1 MGNSK
6 SRKVVTME
14 EYIVRDEVVR
24 ELERRERAGDE
35 IFSIRAMKHYIK
47 TRLAVDVAP
56 VQHGYWKLTIS
67 SLYRDSL
74 YKRHE
79 LGIYIIANCSKCGMG
94 HPNSY
99 VVSSKIVYAPE
110 NADEDFCFDRK
121 EEENKALQ
129 EFQGR
134 HYQFARYC
142 PNCGAKMDL
151 RE

>member
-1 MGNSK
+1 MA
-6 SRKVVTME
+6 

-47 TRLAVDVAP
+47 TRLSADVAP
-56 VQHGYWKLTIS
+56 VRHGYWKLTIS
-67 SLYRDSL
+67 SLYRDFPNS
-74 YKRHE
+74 RHE
-79 LGIYIIANCSKCGMG
+79 LGIYIIANCSKCGIE

-110 NADEDFCFDRK
+110 SVDEDFCFDRK
-121 EEENKALQ
+121 EEEDKALQ
-129 EFQGR
+129 EFQCR

-151 RE
+151 QE

>member
-1 MGNSK
+1 MA
-6 SRKVVTME
+6 

-110 NADEDFCFDRK
+110 NADEDFRFDRK
-121 EEENKALQ
+121 EEEDKALQ

>member
-1 MGNSK
+1 MA
-6 SRKVVTME
+6 

-74 YKRHE
+74 YKRRE

-121 EEENKALQ
+121 KEEDKALQ

-151 RE
+151 

>member
-1 MGNSK
+1 MA
-6 SRKVVTME
+6 
-14 EYIVRDEVVR
+14 EYIVRDELLH
-24 ELERRERAGDE
+24 ELERRERAGDKV
-35 IFSIRAMKHYIK
+35 IFIGAMKSYIK
-47 TRLAVDVAP
+47 TRLTTDITP
-56 VQHGYWKLTIS
+56 ERHGYWRLTIS
-67 SLYRDSL
+67 SLYRDFPNN
-74 YKRHE
+74 RHE
-79 LGIYIIANCSKCGMG
+79 LGIYIIANCSKCGME

-99 VVSSKIVYAPE
+99 IVSSKIVYAPE
-110 NADEDFCFDRK
+110 NVDEDFCFDRK

>member
-1 MGNSK
+1 M
-6 SRKVVTME
+6 V

-24 ELERRERAGDE
+24 ELERREKAGDE

-121 EEENKALQ
+121 EEEDKALQ

>member
-1 MGNSK
+1 MA
-6 SRKVVTME
+6 
-14 EYIVRDEVVR
+14 EYIVRDELLH

-79 LGIYIIANCSKCGMG
+79 LGIYIIANCSKCGME

-110 NADEDFCFDRK
+110 NVDEDFCFDRK

-151 RE
+151 REQ

>member
-1 MGNSK
+1 MA
-6 SRKVVTME
+6 
-14 EYIVRDEVVR
+14 EYIVRDELLR

-35 IFSIRAMKHYIK
+35 VIFIGAMKSYIK
-47 TRLAVDVAP
+47 TRLTADIAP
-56 VQHGYWKLTIS
+56 ERHGYWKLTIS
-67 SLYRDSL
+67 SLYRDFPNN
-74 YKRHE
+74 RHE
-79 LGIYIIANCSKCGMG
+79 LGIYIIANCSKCGME

-110 NADEDFCFDRK
+110 NADEDFCFDRR

>member
-1 MGNSK
+1 M
-6 SRKVVTME
+6 V
-14 EYIVRDEVVR
+14 EYIVRDEVVH

-110 NADEDFCFDRK
+110 NANEDFCFDRK

>member
-1 MGNSK
+1 MA
-6 SRKVVTME
+6 

-110 NADEDFCFDRK
+110 NADEDFCFV
-121 EEENKALQ
+121 
-129 EFQGR
+129 
-134 HYQFARYC
+134 
-142 PNCGAKMDL
+142 
-151 RE
+151 

>member
-1 MGNSK
+1 MA
-6 SRKVVTME
+6 
-14 EYIVRDEVVR
+14 EYIVKDEVVR

-121 EEENKALQ
+121 EEEDKALQ

>member
-1 MGNSK
+1 MA
-6 SRKVVTME
+6 
-14 EYIVRDEVVR
+14 EYIIRDELVH

-67 SLYRDSL
+67 SLYRDSC
-74 YKRHE
+74 YKRRE
-79 LGIYIIANCSKCGMG
+79 LGIYIIANCSKCGME

-110 NADEDFCFDRK
+110 NADEDFRFDRK
-121 EEENKALQ
+121 EEEDKALQ

>member
-1 MGNSK
+1 M
-6 SRKVVTME
+6 V

-24 ELERRERAGDE
+24 ELERREKAGDE

-74 YKRHE
+74 YKRRE

-121 EEENKALQ
+121 EEEDKALQ
-129 EFQGR
+129 EFLGR
-134 HYQFARYC
+134 HYQFANYC

>member
-1 MGNSK
+1 MA
-6 SRKVVTME
+6 

-74 YKRHE
+74 YKRRE

-121 EEENKALQ
+121 EEEDKALQ

>member
-1 MGNSK
+1 MA
-6 SRKVVTME
+6 

-110 NADEDFCFDRK
+110 NANEDFHFDRK

>member
-1 MGNSK
+1 M
-6 SRKVVTME
+6 V

-99 VVSSKIVYAPE
+99 VVSSKIIYAPE

-134 HYQFARYC
+134 HYQFAHYC

>member
-1 MGNSK
+1 MA
-6 SRKVVTME
+6 
-14 EYIVRDEVVR
+14 EYIVRDELLH
-24 ELERRERAGDE
+24 ELERRERAGDKV
-35 IFSIRAMKHYIK
+35 IFIGAMKSYIK
-47 TRLAVDVAP
+47 TRLTTDITP
-56 VQHGYWKLTIS
+56 ERHGYWRLTIS
-67 SLYRDSL
+67 SLYRDFPNN
-74 YKRHE
+74 RHE
-79 LGIYIIANCSKCGMG
+79 LGIYIIANCSKCGME

-121 EEENKALQ
+121 EEEDKALQ

>member
-1 MGNSK
+1 MA
-6 SRKVVTME
+6 

-35 IFSIRAMKHYIK
+35 IFFIGAMKHIK
-47 TRLAVDVAP
+47 TRLSADVAP
-56 VQHGYWKLTIS
+56 VRHGYWKLTIS
-67 SLYRDSL
+67 SLYRDFPNS
-74 YKRHE
+74 RHE
-79 LGIYIIANCSKCGMG
+79 LGIYIIANCSKCGIE

-110 NADEDFCFDRK
+110 SVDEDFCFDRK
-121 EEENKALQ
+121 EEEDKALQ
-129 EFQGR
+129 EFQCR

-151 RE
+151 QE

>member
-1 MGNSK
+1 MA
-6 SRKVVTME
+6 
-14 EYIVRDEVVR
+14 EYIVRDELLH
-24 ELERRERAGDE
+24 ELERRERAGDKV
-35 IFSIRAMKHYIK
+35 IFIGAMKSYIK
-47 TRLAVDVAP
+47 TRLTTDITP
-56 VQHGYWKLTIS
+56 ERHGYWRLTIS
-67 SLYRDSL
+67 SLYRDFPNN
-74 YKRHE
+74 RHE
-79 LGIYIIANCSKCGMG
+79 LGIYIIANCSKCGME

-110 NADEDFCFDRK
+110 NADEDFRFDRK
-121 EEENKALQ
+121 EEEDKALQ

>member
-1 MGNSK
+1 MAD
-6 SRKVVTME
+6 
-14 EYIVRDEVVR
+14 YIVRDELLR
-24 ELERRERAGDE
+24 ELERREKAGDE

-79 LGIYIIANCSKCGMG
+79 LGIYIIANCSKCGME

-121 EEENKALQ
+121 EEEDKALQ

>member
-1 MGNSK
+1 MA
-6 SRKVVTME
+6 
-14 EYIVRDEVVR
+14 EYIVRDELLQ
-24 ELERRERAGDE
+24 ELERRERAGDKV
-35 IFSIRAMKHYIK
+35 IFIGAMKSYIK
-47 TRLAVDVAP
+47 TRLTTDITP
-56 VQHGYWKLTIS
+56 ERHGYWRLTIS
-67 SLYRDSL
+67 SLYRDFPNN
-74 YKRHE
+74 RHE
-79 LGIYIIANCSKCGMG
+79 LGIYIIANCSKCGME

-99 VVSSKIVYAPE
+99 IVSSKIVYAPE

-121 EEENKALQ
+121 EEEDKALQ

>member
-1 MGNSK
+1 MA
-6 SRKVVTME
+6 
-14 EYIVRDEVVR
+14 EYIVRDELLR

-47 TRLAVDVAP
+47 TRLTADITP
-56 VQHGYWKLTIS
+56 ERHGYWRLTIS
-67 SLYRDSL
+67 SLYHDFPHNH
-74 YKRHE
+74 HE
-79 LGIYIIANCSKCGMG
+79 LGIYIIANCSKCGME

-99 VVSSKIVYAPE
+99 IVSSKIVYAPE
-110 NADEDFCFDRK
+110 NADEDFRFDRK
-121 EEENKALQ
+121 EEEDKALQ